1 MYPIDH
7 YATLLRGRE
16 ELLRQAEQERMAR
29 AAKFKNRTK
38 WTFHR
43 KTANWL
49 RMHLVSWGK
58 KLEQFV
64 TLGKRQHTTSTS
76 THA

>member
-29 AAKFKNRTK
+29 EAKFKNRTK